1 MIRTNRSDQVIQ
13 VIEKNPGIQ
22 FSEIMRETGMKNG
35 ALSHYTRKLEE
46 SGTVQVKRTPRVTR
60 FYPLGINNEESVLVK
75 NLRQETPKNILVI
88 LLEKDSL
95 TFNEVAEK
103 IKRSLATVS
112 TNLTQLIQ
120 DEIIEGKFVNTKRI
134 FQIKNK
140 DLVQS
145 VINKYHPDVLDRSA
159 DRIGDIFS
167 SL

>member
-1 MIRTNRSDQVIQ
+1 MDRSTQLIQ

-35 ALSHYTRKLEE
+35 VLSHYTRKLEE
-46 SGTVQVKRTPRVTR
+46 SGTVQVERTPRVTR
-60 FYPLGINNEESVLVK
+60 FYPLGINKEESTLVK
-75 NLRQETPKNILVI
+75 NLRQETPKNILI
-88 LLEKDSL
+88 TLLEYDSL

-103 IKRSLATVS
+103 IKRSPATVS
-112 TNLTQLIQ
+112 INLTQLIQ
-120 DEIIEGKFVNTKRI
+120 DEIIDSKFVNTKRI

-145 VINKYHPDVLDRSA
+145 AINKYHPDMMDKSA

>member
-1 MIRTNRSDQVIQ
+1 MDRTTQVIQ

-35 ALSHYTRKLEE
+35 VLSHYTRKLEE
-46 SGTVQVKRTPRVTR
+46 GGTVQVERTPRVTR
-60 FYPLGINNEESVLVK
+60 FYPLGINKEESALVK
-75 NLRQETPKNILVI
+75 NLRQETPKNILI
-88 LLEKDSL
+88 TLLKQDGL

-103 IKRSLATVS
+103 IKRSPATVS
-112 TNLTQLIQ
+112 VNLTQLIQ
-120 DEIIEGKFVNTKRI
+120 DDIIDSKFVNTKRI

-145 VINKYHPDVLDRSA
+145 AINKYHPDMMDKSA

>member
-1 MIRTNRSDQVIQ
+1 MIRVDRTTQLIQ

-35 ALSHYTRKLEE
+35 VLSHYTRKLEE
-46 SGTVQVKRTPRVTR
+46 CGTVQVERTPRVTR
-60 FYPLGINNEESVLVK
+60 FYPLGINKEESILIK
-75 NLRQETPKNILVI
+75 NLRQETPKNILIV
-88 LLEKDSL
+88 LLEKDGL

-103 IKRSLATVS
+103 IKRSPATVS
-112 TNLTQLIQ
+112 INLTQLIQ

-140 DLVQS
+140 ETVQNS
-145 VINKYHPDVLDRSA
+145 IGKYHPDIMDKSA
-159 DRIGDIFS
+159 DRIGDIFT